1 MRLERESFSKTLL
14 RQESILIWIMSL
26 SFIILA
32 FYCIHEGFTGSLPW
46 LSAMVGFPWTA
57 YGVSQAMYYRKSM
70 AENTQGGVKYESVLS
85 EIQQA
90 ASQYQNYSFDA
101 SLSKDGSTVFSCL
114 IPVNENVY
122 DELEH
127 LEKE

>member
-46 LSAMVGFPWTA
+46 LSAMVGFPWSA
-57 YGVSQAMYYRKSM
+57 YGISQAFYYQKSK
-70 AENTQGGVKYESVLS
+70 AENTRNGVKFEAMVLEAQKLAQEAQQEDSIIYEYT
-85 EIQQA
+85 ENPDD
-90 ASQYQNYSFDA
+90 YQ
-101 SLSKDGSTVFSCL
+101 
-114 IPVNENVY
+114 I
-122 DELEH
+122 
-127 LEKE
+127 